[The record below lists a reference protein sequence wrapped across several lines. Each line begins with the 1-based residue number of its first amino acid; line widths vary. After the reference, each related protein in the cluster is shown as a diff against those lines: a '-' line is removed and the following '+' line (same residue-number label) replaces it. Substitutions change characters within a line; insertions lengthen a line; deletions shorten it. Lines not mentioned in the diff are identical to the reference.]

1 MKGTNMAMKL
11 LKLVSCLLF
20 LHFGLAQ
27 AEEQASEKDSKK
39 DIASF
44 KVCTTGGF
52 IPFSSYSNGGWE
64 GFDIDM
70 MKDFSIYL
78 KSKLEIIN
86 YNIDGIIPALNTKK
100 CDMIA
105 AGLTITEERKKSIL
119 FSDPYF
125 TSGIVY
131 LFKKNNTIIS
141 DIKSPEELNNPKF
154 KVGVKLG
161 TTNDFYA
168 AKNLN
173 KSIIL
178 KFNEYGDVINAV
190 RNNKVDTIIID
201 LSYGVSIDKKFPG
214 VFDYKNTDSNNEH
227 FGVASRQ
234 NDKVLIKKFNEF
246 LRQWKSTGKYDQT
259 FKKYFN

>member
-1 MKGTNMAMKL
+1 MAMKL
-11 LKLVSCLLF
+11 LKLVSCLFF
-20 LHFGLAQ
+20 LYFGLAH
-27 AEEQASEKDSKK
+27 AEDQQPGKDSKK
-39 DIASF
+39 NIGSF

-70 MKDFSIYL
+70 MKDFSSYL
-78 KSKLEIIN
+78 KKKLEIIN

-100 CDMIA
+100 YDMIA
-105 AGLTITEERKKSIL
+105 AGLTITDERKKSIL

-131 LFKKNNTIIS
+131 LFKKNNLLIS
-141 DIKSPEELNNPKF
+141 DIKSPQELNNPKF

-161 TTNDFYA
+161 TTSDFYA

-201 LSYGVSIDKKFPG
+201 LSYGVSIEKKFPG
-214 VFDYKNTDSNNEH
+214 VFEYKNTDSNNEN
-227 FGVASRQ
+227 FCVASRQ
-234 NDKVLIKKFNEF
+234 NEKVLIKKFNEF
-246 LRQWKSTGKYDQT
+246 LKQWKSSGKYDQI
-259 FKKYFN
+259 FNKHFN